1 MDYLTVSKI
10 RDKYNNSII
19 KDLPDIIIWFL
30 QDNKNY
36 LDLFSNNYIDKEDII
51 YFLRN
56 KPYKNKDELF
66 DWVLSYVE
74 ARHGIFERL
83 KRKAAEISNNTK

>member
-1 MDYLTVSKI
+1 MEEEGKQLAVI
-10 RDKYNNSII
+10 PRNSTEQIQI
-19 KDLPDIIIWFL
+19 SVK
-30 QDNKNY
+30 
-36 LDLFSNNYIDKEDII
+36 S
-51 YFLRN
+51 
-56 KPYKNKDELF
+56 YKNKDELF